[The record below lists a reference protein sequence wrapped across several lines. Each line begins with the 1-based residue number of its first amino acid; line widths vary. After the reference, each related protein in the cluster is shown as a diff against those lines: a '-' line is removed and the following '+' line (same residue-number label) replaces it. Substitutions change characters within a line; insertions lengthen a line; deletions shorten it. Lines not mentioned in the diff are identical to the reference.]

1 MTATLDGRVALITGG
16 GAGIGKGTA
25 RVLAERGALVAIA
38 DIDGGRAEQAAKDI
52 EALGGTAIALRADV
66 AEEADVAAMV
76 AATVAHFG
84 RIDILHN
91 NAAITAA
98 EHVARDLDVANME
111 VEIWD
116 RTMAVNLRGQ
126 MLGCK
131 HAVPHMVAAGRGS
144 IINTSSGSGLRGDM
158 GRTAYGTSKA
168 AIIALTKYVAAQYA
182 PDGVRCNAIIPR
194 ASSSDPR
201 PSSTEHR
208 APALPPT
215 VIERMALLRLNV
227 LGRPGTA
234 EDVGRAVAFLASDDA
249 SWVTGDVL
257 YVDGGT
263 QAVQPWWSASRD
275 DYEERRGR
283 DV

>member
-1 MTATLDGRVALITGG
+1 MTATLEGRVALITGG

-52 EALGGTAIALRADV
+52 EAMGGTAIALRADV

-111 VEIWD
+111 VEVWD

>member
-1 MTATLDGRVALITGG
+1 VTATLEGRVALITGG

-52 EALGGTAIALRADV
+52 EAMGGTAIALRADV

-111 VEIWD
+111 VEVWD

>member
-1 MTATLDGRVALITGG
+1 MDGRVALITGG